1 MRPHR
6 RYAKEEKKVLLNTV
20 SRAQEQSGQ
29 PLSWILAELGLT
41 SSVYYDWLGRGKE
54 GGLTDRVV
62 VPRSP
67 LAALDRKSVV

>member
-6 RYAKEEKKVLLNTV
+6 HYSEEEKRILLNTV
-20 SRAQEQSGQ
+20 ARAQEQSNQ

-41 SSVYYDWLGRGKE
+41 RSVYYDWLEKAETGS
-54 GGLTDRVV
+54 LADHVV

-67 LAALDRKSVV
+67 LAALPENY